1 MAGSICSPGIFLENK
16 GKGVHLEATDELI
29 IEALS
34 EPDHTQPPEG
44 NRTVYW
50 KKIRSRREWWLK
62 VVIADEDSG
71 LQVLSAYENSQ
82 KGAKLWRCSEAG
94 HRLLGGWRPIVHL
107 DPYRPYQKRRP
118 NRNDGT

>member
-1 MAGSICSPGIFLENK
+1 MEQQERPGILANGRFYLFTRHFLENK

-50 KKIRSRREWWLK
+50 KKIRESYGEWWLK

-82 KGAKLWRCSEAG
+82 KGAKLWEM
-94 HRLLGGWRPIVHL
+94 
-107 DPYRPYQKRRP
+107 
-118 NRNDGT
+118 